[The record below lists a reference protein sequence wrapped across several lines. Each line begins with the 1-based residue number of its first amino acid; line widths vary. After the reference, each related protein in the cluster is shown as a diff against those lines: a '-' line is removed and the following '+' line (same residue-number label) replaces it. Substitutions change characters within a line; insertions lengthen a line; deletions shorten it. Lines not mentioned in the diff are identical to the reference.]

1 MSAFQQDHK
10 NLLQV
15 AKMLGPHDMLYT
27 AFLPL
32 SNMVTQRRAAHC
44 AGVKES
50 VCFFWLKPCG
60 AEDPCQA
67 N

>member
-15 AKMLGPHDMLYT
+15 AKMLGSHGMLYT

-32 SNMVTQRRAAHC
+32 SNMVTQRHAAHC
-44 AGVKES
+44 AGVKEN
-50 VCFFWLKPCG
+50 VCFFWLTPCG